1 MQTVRV
7 CKTDEL
13 ADGEKIVVDTGSVE
27 IGVFRQG
34 GEYFAWKNQC
44 PHQGG
49 PVCQGRFFTKV
60 IEKLDDEKRSLGRDY
75 EEGVAHI
82 VCPWHG
88 LEFDVRTGRFAG
100 ASEQD
105 IMSLEGY
112 PVQVQGDDVYV
123 VV

>member
-1 MQTVRV
+1 MQTIRV
-7 CKTDEL
+7 CRTDEL
-13 ADGEKIVVDTGSVE
+13 DEGGKIVVDAGGVE

-34 GEYFAWKNQC
+34 GDYFAWKNQC

-49 PVCQGRFFTKV
+49 PVCQGRLFTKV
-60 IEKLDDEKRSLGRDY
+60 IEKLDDGKRSLGRDY

-88 LEFDVRTGRFAG
+88 LEFDVRTGKFAG
-100 ASEQD
+100 ASDQD
-105 IMSLEGY
+105 VMSLEGF